1 MRKNNRAEN
10 IKIDAICLVMNNKL
24 PLTYKN
30 IEIKK
35 RNLTAKEGWAAETPT
50 INSRLDEKGG
60 KGSVLITMVD
70 CKYIFGLTHCGFLF
84 FLPVF
89 ASRSLWG
96 NLWCVCQWTFSL
108 CVHLGL
114 CLSTTTI
121 TANQILLV
129 HQTQLSGETC

>member
-1 MRKNNRAEN
+1 MRENNRAEN

-89 ASRSLWG
+89 ASRSLG
-96 NLWCVCQWTFSL
+96 QSLVRVSVDFLSL
-108 CVHLGL
+108 CAPWFVFVNDNHYRKPNIT
-114 CLSTTTI
+114 CPPNST
-121 TANQILLV
+121 
-129 HQTQLSGETC
+129 EW